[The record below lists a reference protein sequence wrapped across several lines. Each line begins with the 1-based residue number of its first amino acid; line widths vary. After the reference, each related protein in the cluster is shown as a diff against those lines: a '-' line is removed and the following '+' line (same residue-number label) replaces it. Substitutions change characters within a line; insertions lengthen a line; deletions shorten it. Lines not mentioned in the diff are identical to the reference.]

1 MTAAAFHDAPADER
15 PSIPVGMLGYGF
27 MGRAH
32 VNALRTMPYIFWP
45 DGARP
50 ELVAVCGR
58 TDPAVREAATR
69 YGFAQYTTD
78 WRALV
83 TDPRISVFDN
93 VASDEMHVEPTLE
106 AIRAGKHVICEKP
119 LALGVA
125 DAERLLDAA
134 DAAGV
139 KHMTCFNYR
148 FMPAVALA
156 RQLVKEGEIGELH
169 QVRFRYSQEWRTDL
183 NAELPAPAGALT
195 IIGCHAVDQA
205 RFLVG
210 EITGVAARFG
220 SPVTTPRR
228 HFRGRPV
235 EQDDTVAM
243 LVEFDSGLVGTV
255 DASLVS
261 PGRRNMLAWELN
273 GSKGSL
279 SWSLEELN
287 HLRVFRRGAGR
298 TQGFSEV
305 IVCESDHQLA
315 APWWPSG
322 HVLGW
327 EHGHINMLAHFL
339 RSVVNGHPIGP
350 LAASFADGVQAARVA
365 EAAVTSAERGAF
377 VAVETGRTGGADHLH
392 YGQVNAD

>member
-1 MTAAAFHDAPADER
+1 
-15 PSIPVGMLGYGF
+15 MLGYGF

-32 VNALRTMPYIFWP
+32 TNALRTIPYIFWP
-45 DGARP
+45 GGARP
-50 ELVAVCGR
+50 ELVAICGR
-58 TDPAVREAATR
+58 TEPAVSEAATR

-78 WRALV
+78 WRALAA
-83 TDPRISVFDN
+83 DPRISVFDN
-93 VASDEMHVEPTLE
+93 VAADDMHVEPTLE
-106 AIRAGKHVICEKP
+106 AIRAGKHVVCEKP
-119 LALGVA
+119 LALGSA

-134 DAAGV
+134 ETAGV

-169 QVRFRYSQEWRTDL
+169 QVRFRYSQEWRTDPA
-183 NAELPAPAGALT
+183 AELPAPAGALT

-210 EITGVAARFG
+210 EITGVAARFS
-220 SPVTTPRR
+220 SPVTTPERR
-228 HFRGRPV
+228 FRGRPV

-243 LVEFDSGLVGTV
+243 LVEFDGGLVGTI

-279 SWSLEELN
+279 TWSLEQLN
-287 HLRVFRRGAGR
+287 HLHMFRRGAGP

-322 HVLGW
+322 HILGW
-327 EHGHINMLAHFL
+327 EHGHANMLAYFL
-339 RSVVNGHPIGP
+339 RAVAEDRPVGP
-350 LAASFADGVQAARVA
+350 LAATFADGAQAARVA
-365 EAAVTSAERGAF
+365 EAAATSAERGEF
-377 VAVETGRTGGADHLH
+377 VPVGAVRAGLAHQMH
-392 YGQVNAD
+392 

>member
-1 MTAAAFHDAPADER
+1 MTAAMFYDAPADER
-15 PSIPVGMLGYGF
+15 PTIRVGMLGYGF

-32 VNALRTMPYIFWP
+32 TNALRTMPYIFWP
-45 DGARP
+45 GGARP
-50 ELVAVCGR
+50 ELVAICGR

-93 VASDEMHVEPTLE
+93 VAADDMHVEPTLE

-119 LALGVA
+119 LALTAA
-125 DAERLLDAA
+125 DAEELLAA
-134 DAAGV
+134 AQHQGV

-148 FMPAVALA
+148 FMPAVSLA
-156 RQLVKEGEIGELH
+156 RQLVKSGEIGELH
-169 QVRFRYSQEWRTDL
+169 QVRFRYSQEWRTDPVG
-183 NAELPAPAGALT
+183 ELPGPAGALT

-210 EITGVAARFG
+210 EIARVVAAFG
-220 SPVTTPRR
+220 SPVTTPERR
-228 HFRGRPV
+228 FRGQPV
-235 EQDDTVAM
+235 DQDDTVSM
-243 LVEFDSGLVGTV
+243 LVQFDSGLMGTI

-279 SWSLEELN
+279 SWSLEQLN
-287 HLRVFRRGAGR
+287 HLRVFRRGKGP

-305 IVCESDHQLA
+305 IVCEADHKLA

-322 HVLGW
+322 HILGW
-327 EHGHINMLAHFL
+327 EHGHANMLAHFL
-339 RSVVNGHPIGP
+339 QAVAEDREVGP
-350 LAASFADGVQAARVA
+350 EAATFADGVQAARVA
-365 EAAVTSAERGAF
+365 EAAKASAESGEFA
-377 VAVETGRTGGADHLH
+377 AVTRP
-392 YGQVNAD
+392 